1 MVREITVDENYQTVR
16 QLMQV
21 RILPVP
27 QTKIMN
33 NMRKGINNK
42 GKYPSP
48 LRINVKGD
56 GWVLN
61 CRLSTQKFLTKK

>member
-1 MVREITVDENYQTVR
+1 
-16 QLMQV
+16 MQV

-61 CRLSTQKFLTKK
+61 CRLSTQKFLTKQ

>member
-1 MVREITVDENYQTVR
+1 
-16 QLMQV
+16 MQV

-42 GKYPSP
+42 GKYTSP
-48 LRINVKGD
+48 LRINVNVE

-61 CRLSTQKFLTKK
+61 CRLSTQKFITKK

>member
-1 MVREITVDENYQTVR
+1 
-16 QLMQV
+16 
-21 RILPVP
+21 
-27 QTKIMN
+27 
-33 NMRKGINNK
+33 MRKGINNK

-61 CRLSTQKFLTKK
+61 CRLSTPLIPQHYYKIFFLST

>member
-1 MVREITVDENYQTVR
+1 
-16 QLMQV
+16 MQV

>member
-1 MVREITVDENYQTVR
+1 
-16 QLMQV
+16 
-21 RILPVP
+21 
-27 QTKIMN
+27 
-33 NMRKGINNK
+33 MRKGINNK

-61 CRLSTQKFLTKK
+61 CRLLAQSYYKKEKCGKI